1 MENYYPIAFK
11 AYIDKGVE
19 LEMLDPVLKDFD
31 LKLGKAIDHDRDYQF
46 TYLGLQTLYDGY
58 FIHYQDTRYELPQ
71 IFFMRVAMGL
81 AIEEDQKKKEP
92 LSFTDCFQALII
104 WLDAYSL

>member
-1 MENYYPIAFK
+1 LSFLGIAEESSHPEMQNNYPKAFN

-31 LKLGKAIDHDRDYQF
+31 LKKLGEAIDHDRDYQF
-46 TYLGLQTLYDGY
+46 TYLGLQTLYDRY

-71 IFFMRVAMGL
+71 VFFYESCYGV
-81 AIEEDQKKKEP
+81 
-92 LSFTDCFQALII
+92 SC
-104 WLDAYSL
+104 